1 MVAVIFLLL
10 LQNQL
15 YHSVWHLHE
24 SLRTYVKTPYW
35 EYTPSMRAREKKTC
49 ALIFRVHRTQK
60 LRPVT
65 IRATETARSMQAVA
79 HVP

>member
-1 MVAVIFLLL
+1 MVAVISLLL

-15 YHSVWHLHE
+15 CHSVWHLRE

-35 EYTPSMRAREKKTC
+35 ADPLHASREKKTC
-49 ALIFRVHRTQK
+49 ALIFRVRRTQK
-60 LRPVT
+60 IRSVT
-65 IRATETARSMQAVA
+65 TRATETARSMQAVA